1 MKKPQIQAQLKQFG
15 WIVAGLIGL
24 FVVLSAV
31 NRKKRT
37 YSANRIEVEIE
48 DVFTADSNL
57 ITKDEVSE
65 LLQESFTYGIT
76 DNALKEID
84 VQRAERVLERNAFV
98 KNADVFIDRQNL
110 IHARIQQRQP
120 MVRIIDGENR
130 SYYLD
135 KDGNYMPLSDHYTPR
150 VLVMTGFIRPYEVGF
165 MQNER
170 HHLYD
175 LFSLVTRLQED
186 EFFARLIEQV
196 HVSQN
201 SDILLIPKLGKQQI
215 LFGRYLDAKNME
227 QKLQRLKIFYK
238 EALPREG
245 WTKYSLI
252 DIRFE
257 NQVVCGR

>member
-1 MKKPQIQAQLKQFG
+1 MKQPQLQSGVKQFA
-15 WIVAGLIGL
+15 WIIAGILGVIS
-24 FVVLSAV
+24 VVSAV
-31 NRKKRT
+31 NKKQRT

-48 DVFTADSNL
+48 DVFAADSNL
-57 ITKDEVSE
+57 ITKDEVRE

-84 VQRAERVLERNAFV
+84 VQRAERVLERNLFV
-98 KNADVFIDRQNL
+98 KNADVFIDRTNL
-110 IHARIQQRQP
+110 VHARIQQRQP
-120 MVRIIDGENR
+120 VVRIIDGENR

-135 KDGNYMPLSDHYTPR
+135 REGNYMPLSDHYTPR
-150 VLVMTGFIRPYEVGF
+150 VLVLTGFIKPYEANF

-170 HHLYD
+170 HHLND
-175 LFSLVTRLQED
+175 LFTLVQRLQKD
-186 EFFARLIEQV
+186 EFFDRLIEQV

-215 LFGRYLDAKNME
+215 LFGRYLDAENAE

-245 WTKYSLI
+245 WTKYELI

-257 NQVVCGR
+257 NQVVCRK